1 MMGRPRR
8 LTPEFWVLEVAD
20 AWLIIKKA
28 DHDVKACAVVCVGG
42 RTREEALAR
51 IADIH
56 ERRRL
61 VS

>member
-1 MMGRPRR
+1 MGRPRADHR
-8 LTPEFWVLEVAD
+8 ELWVLEVGD

-28 DHDVKACAVVCVGG
+28 DHDIHAYAVVCMGG
-42 RTREEALAR
+42 RTREEALVR
-51 IADIH
+51 IADIL